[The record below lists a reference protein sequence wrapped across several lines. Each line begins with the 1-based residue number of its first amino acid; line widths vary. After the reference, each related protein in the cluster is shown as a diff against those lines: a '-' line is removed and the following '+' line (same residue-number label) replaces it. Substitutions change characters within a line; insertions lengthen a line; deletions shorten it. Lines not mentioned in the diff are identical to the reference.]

1 VTLLNSAVISKVLT
15 GYASG
20 PGVVAATDSILA
32 AIQKI
37 KNTALKM
44 DAVTAANY
52 KAGVTAAGVANGIN
66 LVFTLPNSSFNR
78 DDFVNGVLQQR
89 GAGNDYQITGATVT
103 FEAGNSPLT
112 ASNVIATYFV

>member
-1 VTLLNSAVISKVLT
+1 M
-15 GYASG
+15 
-20 PGVVAATDSILA
+20 
-32 AIQKI
+32 Q
-37 KNTALKM
+37 
-44 DAVTAANY
+44 TAANY

-66 LVFTLPNSSFNR
+66 LVFTLPYTSSFNR

>member
-1 VTLLNSAVISKVLT
+1 
-15 GYASG
+15 
-20 PGVVAATDSILA
+20 
-32 AIQKI
+32 
-37 KNTALKM
+37 M

-66 LVFTLPNSSFNR
+66 LVFTPNTPVAST

>member
-1 VTLLNSAVISKVLT
+1 MEQETFQALTLQLSAVISKVLT

-32 AIQKI
+32 AIQKLNR
-37 KNTALKM
+37 NTAKM

-66 LVFTLPNSSFNR
+66 LVFTLPNTPVASTEMI
-78 DDFVNGVLQQR
+78 FVNGVLQQR
-89 GAGNDYQITGATVT
+89 GR
-103 FEAGNSPLT
+103 
-112 ASNVIATYFV
+112 

>member
-1 VTLLNSAVISKVLT
+1 MELTLYSHFLIH
-15 GYASG
+15 
-20 PGVVAATDSILA
+20 
-32 AIQKI
+32 
-37 KNTALKM
+37 
-44 DAVTAANY
+44 
-52 KAGVTAAGVANGIN
+52 
-66 LVFTLPNSSFNR
+66 SSFNR

>member
-1 VTLLNSAVISKVLT
+1 
-15 GYASG
+15 
-20 PGVVAATDSILA
+20 
-32 AIQKI
+32 
-37 KNTALKM
+37 M

-66 LVFTLPNSSFNR
+66 LVFTLPNTPVAST
-78 DDFVNGVLQQR
+78 DDFFVNGVLQQR

>member
-1 VTLLNSAVISKVLT
+1 
-15 GYASG
+15 
-20 PGVVAATDSILA
+20 
-32 AIQKI
+32 
-37 KNTALKM
+37 M

-52 KAGVTAAGVANGIN
+52 KAGVTAAGVKNGIN
-66 LVFTLPNSSFNR
+66 LVFTLPNTPVATEMI
-78 DDFVNGVLQQR
+78 FVNGVLQQR

>member
-1 VTLLNSAVISKVLT
+1 
-15 GYASG
+15 
-20 PGVVAATDSILA
+20 
-32 AIQKI
+32 
-37 KNTALKM
+37 M

-66 LVFTLPNSSFNR
+66 LVFTLNTPVSTEMI
-78 DDFVNGVLQQR
+78 FVNGVLQQR

>member
-1 VTLLNSAVISKVLT
+1 
-15 GYASG
+15 
-20 PGVVAATDSILA
+20 
-32 AIQKI
+32 
-37 KNTALKM
+37 M

-66 LVFTLPNSSFNR
+66 LVFTLPNTPVASTEMI
-78 DDFVNGVLQQR
+78 FVNGVLQQR
-89 GAGNDYQITGATVT
+89 EQVTITKLLGVT